1 MNHPRPKWLT
11 WALIATTALALVF
24 AIKLGVALMH
34 WAAGPP
40 PDPPLE
46 GWMTPRFVAH
56 NWDVPPDVV
65 AQLLDMPQDGTG
77 RRVTLEALAK
87 SRGQSLSEMIADLEA
102 AILLH
107 RATR

>member
-1 MNHPRPKWLT
+1 MTDTRPKWLT
-11 WALIATTALALVF
+11 WALAATTILALVF
-24 AIKLGVALMH
+24 AIKLGLALMQ

-56 NWDVPPDVV
+56 SWNVPPELIG
-65 AQLLDMPQDGTG
+65 QILDMPQDGTG
-77 RRVTLEALAK
+77 RRITLETLAQ
-87 SRGQSLSEMIADLEA
+87 SRDQPLSEMIADLEA